1 MNGRQYFSTL
11 GVHNLMSAHNDV
23 IKQLREAII
32 CNFDLAAISTVEAK
46 NTINEAKTLIDH
58 VELLR
63 DQQGQL
69 EGWKYFLHLF
79 TVEVQRSEVPFLSL
93 QKLINQLSKIT
104 IENRKIIRN
113 TLLEWLSQNNNNN
126 DTANFKVVLS
136 PKYIR
141 TKLSVLIAKLIQV
154 DYPQSWPNAFEN
166 IAILLETGNIG
177 VDMYLRILIA
187 LDQEIFESNT
197 QYWAGKTKEELL
209 QNTNVKDTLRKSNS
223 MQNIINVWY
232 QILSM
237 CSSDENNVEASN
249 LVDLCLENIKSWSR
263 WVDMNYLIDQRFLQ
277 FFYNVIEHS
286 AKYRDDVCD
295 CLHEILARG
304 MPPGQKINLIEGI
317 KIIKLLI
324 NHVGIHYNTNANNNN
339 VLPTAEDNDDDVIKF
354 SIVGRLVDTCCFEL
368 LKAREQMCEFLIN
381 VNQGT
386 TNIIINSSSS
396 SRSSSSSKS
405 IFVHGNGEDVNSV
418 LRDLKRCE
426 YSLMELLN
434 LYWAYLSHPRFEV
447 SNPLIEES
455 LRLYLKIMQKEKKS
469 HYLKMK
475 QQHYQALTFSTEK
488 YTDKLFNGLLQSI
501 HYPIDYDFEDSLDD
515 EDNEFLNHHMEVSKC
530 LVMVARCLPNK
541 MKTFVMQSIQQKIFD
556 PIARLQQDS
565 NGINNNDIATNVNRI
580 SFSIVEA
587 NLQVLH
593 SFSEGSNN
601 NKILQMPDMVQF
613 ITMVHTCGI
622 HLHHHH
628 HVLVKYFDITFRF
641 AKPLLQKN
649 VEILKSVLN
658 TLLSDQGVRNSNS
671 MVRSRACYYL
681 KRISKILQKPVAN
694 FFNDILTSIY
704 PLLKIPLPSSTL
716 GNKNVKI
723 LSKDNI
729 YLLYDVCGMLMTHLS
744 NNGQIIEFAKVLFG
758 PLHHAMIRG
767 MQGLVE
773 DLQSNNMPPLNDLE
787 AAGDYFADVIQA
799 AGTTTK
805 TFPSTLPDDVRL
817 MLRQSLEAAMKVYLT
832 FPDHKKIRSKVIFF
846 FHRMIAV
853 LQDGFVEYLPPI
865 LGPII
870 QDIKADNAIE
880 TIQLINQLL
889 SKYKSKMAPIMP
901 EIMMPIFTKLT
912 SNMPQVEPRK
922 SGKIPPTDE
931 QQSRESLQRG
941 FVLFLQNILLNDL
954 EHLLSH
960 PSIAS
965 SLMNILNATLQ
976 SAIDVP
982 NPSTGKSV
990 FAIMS
995 LLLKAWIPEQQHLQQ
1010 GAQNGNNN
1018 GHNIVNNGNN
1028 GVAINQTDQVAL
1040 INFCLTQGVP
1050 TSLKSVIF
1058 IGYEEHDCAGTF
1070 AFAKEVAIFYNN
1082 LLKRCGNQLIN
1093 YLRDCCFKIII
1104 NCPQTLVET
1113 LMSEIINGNIK
1124 KTRKCILQ
1132 LVKFTQQ

>member
-1 MNGRQYFSTL
+1 
-11 GVHNLMSAHNDV
+11 MSAPNDV

-277 FFYNVIEHS
+277 FFYNVMEHS

-381 VNQGT
+381 VNQSST
-386 TNIIINSSSS
+386 TNIINSSSS
-396 SRSSSSSKS
+396 SRSSSKS

-469 HYLKMK
+469 HYLKMN
-475 QQHYQALTFSTEK
+475 QQHYQALTFST
-488 YTDKLFNGLLQSI
+488 
-501 HYPIDYDFEDSLDD
+501 
-515 EDNEFLNHHMEVSKC
+515 
-530 LVMVARCLPNK
+530 
-541 MKTFVMQSIQQKIFD
+541 
-556 PIARLQQDS
+556 
-565 NGINNNDIATNVNRI
+565 
-580 SFSIVEA
+580 
-587 NLQVLH
+587 
-593 SFSEGSNN
+593 
-601 NKILQMPDMVQF
+601 
-613 ITMVHTCGI
+613 
-622 HLHHHH
+622 
-628 HVLVKYFDITFRF
+628 
-641 AKPLLQKN
+641 
-649 VEILKSVLN
+649 
-658 TLLSDQGVRNSNS
+658 
-671 MVRSRACYYL
+671 
-681 KRISKILQKPVAN
+681 
-694 FFNDILTSIY
+694 
-704 PLLKIPLPSSTL
+704 
-716 GNKNVKI
+716 
-723 LSKDNI
+723 
-729 YLLYDVCGMLMTHLS
+729 
-744 NNGQIIEFAKVLFG
+744 
-758 PLHHAMIRG
+758 
-767 MQGLVE
+767 
-773 DLQSNNMPPLNDLE
+773 
-787 AAGDYFADVIQA
+787 
-799 AGTTTK
+799 
-805 TFPSTLPDDVRL
+805 
-817 MLRQSLEAAMKVYLT
+817 
-832 FPDHKKIRSKVIFF
+832 
-846 FHRMIAV
+846 
-853 LQDGFVEYLPPI
+853 
-865 LGPII
+865 
-870 QDIKADNAIE
+870 
-880 TIQLINQLL
+880 
-889 SKYKSKMAPIMP
+889 
-901 EIMMPIFTKLT
+901 
-912 SNMPQVEPRK
+912 
-922 SGKIPPTDE
+922 
-931 QQSRESLQRG
+931 
-941 FVLFLQNILLNDL
+941 
-954 EHLLSH
+954 
-960 PSIAS
+960 
-965 SLMNILNATLQ
+965 
-976 SAIDVP
+976 
-982 NPSTGKSV
+982 
-990 FAIMS
+990 
-995 LLLKAWIPEQQHLQQ
+995 
-1010 GAQNGNNN
+1010 GA
-1018 GHNIVNNGNN
+1018 
-1028 GVAINQTDQVAL
+1028 
-1040 INFCLTQGVP
+1040 
-1050 TSLKSVIF
+1050 
-1058 IGYEEHDCAGTF
+1058 
-1070 AFAKEVAIFYNN
+1070 
-1082 LLKRCGNQLIN
+1082 
-1093 YLRDCCFKIII
+1093 
-1104 NCPQTLVET
+1104 
-1113 LMSEIINGNIK
+1113 
-1124 KTRKCILQ
+1124 
-1132 LVKFTQQ
+1132 